1 MNWAG
6 KASGRGRG
14 LWDGCRHRWAWR
26 VLGVVNGAW
35 PGGSRCVS
43 GGPRGPVLGKG
54 EGTPDPGAPSGT
66 CAGSWAP
73 GEPLWLGGRG
83 PTRDIP
89 QPWVECW
96 RWPERRDHIDGHVLP
111 GGPPE
116 DPRPHGPPS
125 APDSLGKGGEPSR
138 AVAPVPAGC
147 VGEAVPVS
155 SRRILS
161 SPPSPFPCSRSSA
174 GSRGWAGG
182 KPGLAPSAGH
192 KTAPEPPLSSPNP
205 PRPTPSC
212 CCPQPAGTSI
222 PQTSTFRL
230 LEKPI

>member
-1 MNWAG
+1 MSLGGPAG
-6 KASGRGRG
+6 VPSSGKGRGHRIEGPRAGPVRG
-14 LWDGCRHRWAWR
+14 
-26 VLGVVNGAW
+26 
-35 PGGSRCVS
+35 PGPRESRC
-43 GGPRGPVLGKG
+43 G
-54 EGTPDPGAPSGT
+54 
-66 CAGSWAP
+66 W
-73 GEPLWLGGRG
+73 GGRG

-89 QPWVECW
+89 QPCW
-96 RWPERRDHIDGHVLP
+96 RWPERRDPIDGHVLP

-138 AVAPVPAGC
+138 AMAPVPAGC

-155 SRRILS
+155 PRRILS
-161 SPPSPFPCSRSSA
+161 PPPSPFPCSKSAA

-192 KTAPEPPLSSPNP
+192 KTAPKPPLSSPNP
-205 PRPTPSC
+205 PRATPSC

-222 PQTSTFRL
+222 PRTSTFL
-230 LEKPI
+230 PLEKPI